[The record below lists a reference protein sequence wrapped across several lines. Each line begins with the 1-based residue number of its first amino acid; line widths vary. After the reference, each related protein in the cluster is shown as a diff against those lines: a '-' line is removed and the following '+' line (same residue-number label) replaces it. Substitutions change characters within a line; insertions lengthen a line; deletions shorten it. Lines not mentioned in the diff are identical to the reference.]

1 MIYLFQE
8 LHTFSARSFEESL
21 QLLPSERREYAFH
34 FKHPED
40 QKRSALAWLLLAYGL
55 RKEYGMEAVPK
66 FRKAASGKPFFP
78 ETHMPFFNLSH
89 SGNFVGCAVHDQEI
103 GLDIQE
109 ITEPR
114 DSLIRRVCTQDE
126 LASLKS
132 SQDFCRIWTMK
143 ESAVKFTGE
152 GITGNFRDILTL
164 HPDMHTHAVP
174 LENEAGFLAYSVFA
188 DTELPI
194 QIVSTPELFRI
205 LCQTLM

>member
-8 LHTFSARSFEESL
+8 LDLISNELLHQIIFSMPVA
-21 QLLPSERREYAFH
+21 RREYVQH
-34 FKHPED
+34 FKLPED

-78 ETHMPFFNLSH
+78 EAHMPFFNLSH

-143 ESAVKFTGE
+143 ESAVKLTGE